1 MNARLSC
8 RVARPAAGQQAS
20 VLRHARPLC
29 CARKGSLA
37 VFFCIMLA
45 ALIVLGSGWL
55 QAAQRRAA
63 EASFTQ
69 AMAAQTD
76 VTLASY
82 ERGLY
87 DQFGLFAFVEDALDP
102 SVFQKSLP
110 PSLQAEDVQL
120 NCRQKLLEP
129 SVLDPQMVSQMK
141 ARLPGAWLDW
151 FAARWSG
158 FADTLSGLQ
167 PRNSFMPQAA
177 DGAAGQVLSPVRNE
191 ALPPGSLT
199 DLLRDAFQG
208 LTAALVQRTADYL
221 FEKLRDELQAELEGD
236 LLPEMRRLFAEFAA
250 TGNAD
255 GEGLIAGLLG
265 GLPDFFNPQS
275 LTGMAAS
282 LEQMLDF
289 STVPVYEK
297 LCVVEYIMSYLTR
310 RTAGQYLDGI
320 WQPSRTPDGR
330 SLQDLLPDRPA
341 EIEQVV
347 TGLQHRESAAAT
359 CRFIVVSIRSLL
371 HVASILT
378 DETRMAVLRG
388 TAAALVAGV
397 AAVSMGTV
405 VVEPVA
411 VTYLLGAAEAL
422 ASGCR
427 YGSRLGDGYGVVF
440 WPGKGQVDFQ
450 LWYGD
455 YLRLLLYCLPRAL
468 LVERTGRLLER
479 LFPDPLYSA
488 LQVQARLGR
497 EVYALSGSYHRDLTG
512 PLAGGQGGGQS

>member
-1 MNARLSC
+1 
-8 RVARPAAGQQAS
+8 
-20 VLRHARPLC
+20 
-29 CARKGSLA
+29 
-37 VFFCIMLA
+37 
-45 ALIVLGSGWL
+45 
-55 QAAQRRAA
+55 
-63 EASFTQ
+63 
-69 AMAAQTD
+69 
-76 VTLASY
+76 
-82 ERGLY
+82 
-87 DQFGLFAFVEDALDP
+87 
-102 SVFQKSLP
+102 
-110 PSLQAEDVQL
+110 
-120 NCRQKLLEP
+120 
-129 SVLDPQMVSQMK
+129 
-141 ARLPGAWLDW
+141 
-151 FAARWSG
+151 
-158 FADTLSGLQ
+158 
-167 PRNSFMPQAA
+167 
-177 DGAAGQVLSPVRNE
+177 
-191 ALPPGSLT
+191 
-199 DLLRDAFQG
+199 
-208 LTAALVQRTADYL
+208 L

-371 HVASILT
+371 HVAAILT

-405 VVEPVA
+405 VVEPEA
-411 VTYLLGAAEAL
+411 VTYLLVAAEAL
-422 ASGCR
+422 ASGFR
-427 YGSRLGDGYGVVF
+427 DGSRLVEGYGVVF

-455 YLRLLLYCLPRAL
+455 YLRLMLYCLPRAL

-479 LFPDPLYSA
+479 LFPDPLYTA

-497 EVYALSGSYHRDLTG
+497 EVYALSGCYHRDLTG